1 MRRVAVLA
9 RFQLK
14 EMVRSLAIA
23 APLAIT
29 VALYWI
35 FFEFPGDVDYFAAT
49 GGFALLVVSLVTTLL
64 LAGQA
69 NRMSNT
75 PVVARLPH
83 RSELLGA
90 IIASTL
96 VVAAGM
102 AVVFTG
108 LALGQAKVAMTPA
121 NLVVI
126 APRWFVLVALFATIG
141 LQLTRLISRGGSHL
155 IAFGLLALFATVFEQ
170 QGVLMRGD
178 FAWLARVAA
187 AIGSPIMAT
196 LREPVAPLVLTRYA
210 SSLLLMGAYTIGL
223 FVLAAWL
230 FRRKDLLWVD

>member
-1 MRRVAVLA
+1 
-9 RFQLK
+9 
-14 EMVRSLAIA
+14 
-23 APLAIT
+23 
-29 VALYWI
+29 
-35 FFEFPGDVDYFAAT
+35 
-49 GGFALLVVSLVTTLL
+49 
-64 LAGQA
+64 
-69 NRMSNT
+69 
-75 PVVARLPH
+75 
-83 RSELLGA
+83 
-90 IIASTL
+90 
-96 VVAAGM
+96 M
-102 AVVFTG
+102 A
-108 LALGQAKVAMTPA
+108 
-121 NLVVI
+121 
-126 APRWFVLVALFATIG
+126 ALFATIG

>member
-1 MRRVAVLA
+1 MRRVAALA

-14 EMVRSLAIA
+14 ELVRSLAIA
-23 APLAIT
+23 APIAIT

-90 IIASTL
+90 IVASTL
-96 VVAAGM
+96 VVAAVM
-102 AVVFTG
+102 AAVYTI
-108 LALGQAKVAMTPA
+108 LALGQAKVAMTLA

-126 APRWFVLVALFATIG
+126 APRWFVLAALFATIG
-141 LQLTRLISRGGSHL
+141 LQLSRLISRGGSHL

-178 FAWLARVAA
+178 FAWLARAAA

-196 LREPVAPLVLTRYA
+196 LREPVAPLVLARYG
-210 SSLLLMGAYTIGL
+210 STLLLMGAYTVGL